1 MLIDSHAHLDDE
13 RFDGDRDILIKSLKS
28 NKLEL
33 VINIGADFQSSINSI
48 ELAKQY
54 DNIYASIGVHPH
66 SASEV
71 TEET

>member
-48 ELAKQY
+48 ELAKK
-54 DNIYASIGVHPH
+54 I
-66 SASEV
+66 
-71 TEET
+71 